1 MLAWALASC
10 VVLVCGCAGAGE
22 QPKSEAV
29 PTDGSRDFDFE
40 FGSWHTHL
48 RLLRHPL
55 SGSNDWIECDGTTD
69 VTKLLDGR
77 ANVVELRVSCPT
89 GPIEGISLRLYEPTT
104 HRWTLNFTNIRDG
117 RLTSPVSG
125 SFQDGRGT
133 FYGKD
138 SLGGRPILV
147 RFVISPITPDS
158 IRFEQSFSAD
168 DGRTWE
174 LNWAADD
181 VRVKS

>member
-1 MLAWALASC
+1 VA
-10 VVLVCGCAGAGE
+10 LVCGCAGAGE
-22 QPKSEAV
+22 QPKSDAV
-29 PTDGSRDFDFE
+29 PRDPSHDFDFE
-40 FGSWHTHL
+40 FGSWNTHL

-55 SGSNDWIECDGTTD
+55 SGSNDWVECDGTTA

-89 GPIEGISLRLYEPTT
+89 GPIEGISLRLYEPAT

-138 SLGGRPILV
+138 SLGGRAILV

-181 VRVKS
+181 VRAKS